1 MIHDLL
7 IIGGGA
13 AGLSAAVFALGKQL
27 DVIAIYEDVGGKAG
41 TQQQFQNQTGDEYL
55 AGAEAVQLF
64 ERRVTSHGNAILRDR
79 VIDLAKAN
87 SIFRAETQRHGVLY
101 ATAVIVATGA
111 APLPLDVPGAKALL
125 NHGIGY
131 SITTHA
137 QLAVGKHVAVIGTT
151 KRALRGVIELARTA
165 AQIYL
170 VAPSTTNMT
179 SALARKVASEPNVQV
194 LANYQV
200 KEIVGR
206 ENVEHIVV
214 ERDGEQA
221 WLRVDAVF
229 ADLGLLPNSGI
240 VRRIAQVDP
249 DGFIRVDD
257 TNATTLLGLFAA
269 GDVTTAFG
277 ENIQIAIGDGAR
289 AAAGAY
295 EYILSRPRQPEPE
308 SAD

>member
-1 MIHDLL
+1 MRDL
-7 IIGGGA
+7 IIIGSGA
-13 AGLSAAVFALGKQL
+13 AGLSAAVFALSKQL
-27 DVIAIYEDVGGKAG
+27 DVAAIYEDVGGKAG
-41 TQQQFQNQTGDEYL
+41 TQQLLHNQSGDEYL

-64 ERRVTSHGNAILRDR
+64 ERRVTSHGSAILRDR
-79 VIDLAKAN
+79 VIDLAKTN
-87 SIFRAETQRHGVLY
+87 GVFRVETQRHGVLT

-111 APLPLDVPGAKALL
+111 SPLPLDVPGAKVLL

-137 QLAVGKHVAVIGTT
+137 QLVSGKHVAVIGTT
-151 KRALRGVIELARTA
+151 RRALRGVIELARTA

-170 VAPSTTNMT
+170 IAPDTTNLT
-179 SALARKVASEPNVQV
+179 SALARTVKAEPNVQV
-194 LANYQV
+194 LSGYRVN
-200 KEIVGR
+200 EIAGR
-206 ENVEHIVV
+206 ESVENVVV

-257 TNATTLLGLFAA
+257 ANATTLPGLFAA

-277 ENIQIAIGDGAR
+277 ENILIAIGDGAR
-289 AAAGAY
+289 AAASAY
-295 EYILSRPRQPEPE
+295 EYILSRPRQPDVE

>member
-1 MIHDLL
+1 MLHDLL
-7 IIGGGA
+7 IIGSGA

-27 DVIAIYEDVGGKAG
+27 DVVAIYEDVGGKAG
-41 TQQQFQNQTGDEYL
+41 TQQQIQNQIGDEYL

-87 SIFRAETQRHGVLY
+87 DVFRIETQRHGMLT

-111 APLPLDVPGAKALL
+111 SPLPLDVPGAKALL

-137 QLAVGKHVAVIGTT
+137 QLAAGKHVAVVGTT
-151 KRALRGVIELARTA
+151 RRALRGVIELARTA

-170 VAPSTTNMT
+170 IAPSMTNMT
-179 SALARKVASEPNVQV
+179 SPLARKIAAEPNVQV
-194 LANYQV
+194 LTNYHV
-200 KEIVGR
+200 DEIVGR

-221 WLRVDAVF
+221 WLRVDVVF

-257 TNATTLLGLFAA
+257 ANATTLPGLFAA

-289 AAAGAY
+289 AAASAY
-295 EYILSRPRQPEPE
+295 EYILSRQRQPDVE